1 MDQLL
6 RIFPVVTLIGLTLA
20 SPALGQNASP
30 PAPTG
35 PVYVVTHLDI
45 LGPANT
51 EKATPMLRQFVSD
64 SRKDSGNVRFEMLQQ
79 NGRANHFTIVE
90 VWQTRQAYEAHN
102 AAEHTRQFREK
113 VQPILGSPWDD
124 VMLSLFQ

>member
-1 MDQLL
+1 MDQLHRL
-6 RIFPVVTLIGLTLA
+6 SPVLALIGLALA
-20 SPALGQNASP
+20 GPAFAQNPSAT
-30 PAPTG
+30 PAG

-51 EKATPMLRQFVSD
+51 EKATPMLRQFVTD
-64 SRKDSGNVRFEMLQQ
+64 SRKDARNVRFEMLQQ

>member
-20 SPALGQNASP
+20 SPAFAQNP
-30 PAPTG
+30 PAPPAG
-35 PVYVVTHLDI
+35 PVYVVTHVDI
-45 LGPANT
+45 LGADNT
-51 EKATPMLRQFVSD
+51 AKATPMLRQFVSD

>member
-1 MDQLL
+1 MLA
-6 RIFPVVTLIGLTLA
+6 LIGLALA
-20 SPALGQNASP
+20 SPALAQNP
-30 PAPTG
+30 PATPAG
-35 PVYVVTHLDI
+35 PIYVVTHLDI

-51 EKATPMLRQFVSD
+51 EKATPMLRQFVTD

-90 VWQTRQAYEAHN
+90 VWQTRQAFEAHN

>member
-1 MDQLL
+1 MDQLR
-6 RIFPVVTLIGLTLA
+6 RIYPVVTLIGLA
-20 SPALGQNASP
+20 FAAQAFGQNASA
-30 PAPTG
+30 PAG
-35 PVYVVTHLDI
+35 PVYVVTHVDI

-51 EKATPMLRQFVSD
+51 EKAKPMLRQFISD

-79 NGRANHFTIVE
+79 DGRVNHFTIVE
-90 VWQTRQAYEAHN
+90 VWQTRQAYDAHN

-124 VMLSLFQ
+124 VMLYLFQ

>member
-1 MDQLL
+1 MDQLHRL
-6 RIFPVVTLIGLTLA
+6 SPVLALIGLALT
-20 SPALGQNASP
+20 SPGFAQNASA
-30 PAPTG
+30 PAG
-35 PVYVVTHLDI
+35 PVYVVTHVDI

-51 EKATPMLRQFVSD
+51 EKAKPMLRQFISD

-79 NGRANHFTIVE
+79 DGRVNHFTIVE
-90 VWQTRQAYEAHN
+90 VWQTRQAYDAHN

-124 VMLSLFQ
+124 VMLYLFQ